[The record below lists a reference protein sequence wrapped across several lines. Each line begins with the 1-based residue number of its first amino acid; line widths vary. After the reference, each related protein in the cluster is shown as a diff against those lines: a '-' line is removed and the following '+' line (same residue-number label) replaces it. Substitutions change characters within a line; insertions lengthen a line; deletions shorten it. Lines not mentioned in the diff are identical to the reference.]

1 MFLKNFPRTSP
12 YSSYSPGSNKTPAD
26 DAQHYFETI
35 SDVGYEAELELSSVC
50 DQGGFVWVHERCA
63 AWTLA
68 SIASSSAQGLMDISS
83 KLLSK
88 VSLSN
93 EMLPWTILT
102 NSALVATQETAPT
115 CLGFNLPLAQIIKS
129 DRKSTRLNSSHANIS
144 YAVFC
149 LKKKNFIVF

>member
-1 MFLKNFPRTSP
+1 M
-12 YSSYSPGSNKTPAD
+12 
-26 DAQHYFETI
+26 
-35 SDVGYEAELELSSVC
+35 
-50 DQGGFVWVHERCA
+50 WVHERCA

-129 DRKSTRLNSSHANIS
+129 LVTLPKLRSSGFQQ
-144 YAVFC
+144 Y
-149 LKKKNFIVF
+149 LKFLL